1 MGAWTPSEW
10 LSLIACAAILAL
22 GVVALLRGGRDPIAL
37 PLALLCL
44 DMSIW
49 NFATL
54 AEQVSRVPEWGYLD
68 IAFSPLTPPLALH
81 VILAFLGRLRQLRWL
96 LILAYALF
104 GASAL
109 IAASAFVSELGK
121 EWVRA
126 ARLRNLYFLALW
138 IPLAALEVVL
148 LVRHWRRATSY
159 EEQWRARL
167 ILASVIVGALLGST
181 EMWDDFI
188 ALPALGHLG
197 ALGSMALIATV
208 VLRFRLFGREL
219 STSVGIYALALG
231 ATGAFGYLAVFHWLG
246 GNRGALV
253 VATAGVTLALIA
265 AVRDAAGAI
274 VTRRERLRQF
284 AHLGRFS
291 AQMAHDLK
299 NPVSALKGGLE
310 LLLDDREAGKR
321 IAERREILELLR
333 EQTGRLLGVIERYQR
348 LSRVE
353 PVLGTVTPGELVSSV
368 VAQTALAAG
377 DRIRV
382 DARLAAE
389 LPALRADGDLL
400 AGALENLVRNS
411 CEAMPSGGTIRVSAS
426 FAARDRASGE
436 LLLRVEDE
444 GEGMDARQLEQACD
458 DFYTTKSQGS
468 GLGLAFVRRVAE
480 AHGGEV
486 RITSAPSRGT
496 AVELVLPLALV
507 TPGGETR

>member
-22 GVVALLRGGRDPIAL
+22 GVVALLRGGRDPLAL
-37 PLALLCL
+37 PLALLCI

-81 VILAFLGRLRQLRWL
+81 VILAFLGKLRQLRWL
-96 LILAYALF
+96 LLLAYTLF

-109 IAASAFVSELGK
+109 VAASAFVSELGK

-126 ARLRNLYFLALW
+126 AQPRNLYFLALW
-138 IPLAALEVVL
+138 IPLVVLEIVL
-148 LVRHWRRATSY
+148 LVRHWRRASSY

-167 ILASVIVGALLGST
+167 ILAAVIVGALLGST

-219 STSVGIYALALG
+219 STSVGLYALALG
-231 ATGAFGYLAVFHWLG
+231 TAGAFGYLAIFQWLG

-253 VATAGVTLALIA
+253 VATVGVTLALFA
-265 AVRDAAGAI
+265 AARDAAGSI
-274 VTRRERLRQF
+274 VTRRERLRQL

-299 NPVSALKGGLE
+299 NPVSALKGGIE
-310 LLLDDREAGKR
+310 LLLDEREAGKR
-321 IAERREILELLR
+321 IEERREILELLR
-333 EQTGRLLGVIERYQR
+333 DQTGRLLGVIERYQR

-353 PVLGTVTPGELVSSV
+353 PILGTVVPGELVASV
-368 VAQTALAAG
+368 VAQAKLAAG
-377 DRIRV
+377 DRIRL
-382 DARLAAE
+382 DAQLAE
-389 LPALRADGDLL
+389 LPALRADADLL

-411 CEAMPSGGTIRVSAS
+411 CEAMPNGGTIHVSAA
-426 FAARDRASGE
+426 FAALDRGRGE
-436 LLLRVEDE
+436 LRLKVEDE

-480 AHGGEV
+480 AHGGEL
-486 RITSAPSRGT
+486 RITSAPSRGA

-507 TPGGETR
+507 TPAGETR

>member
-1 MGAWTPSEW
+1 MGGWTPSEW

-37 PLALLCL
+37 PLALLCV

-54 AEQVSRVPEWGYLD
+54 AEKVSHAPEWGYLD
-68 IAFSPLTPPLALH
+68 VAFSPLTPPLALH
-81 VILAFLGRLRQLRWL
+81 VILAFVGKLRPLRWL
-96 LILAYALF
+96 LLLAYALF

-109 IAASAFVSELGK
+109 LAASAFVSELGR
-121 EWVRA
+121 EWVHA
-126 ARLRNLYFLALW
+126 SRLRNLYFLALW

-148 LVRHWRRATSY
+148 LVRHWRRAISF

-181 EMWDDFI
+181 EMWDDFF

-197 ALGSMALIATV
+197 SLGSMALIATV

-219 STSVGIYALALG
+219 STSVGLYALALG
-231 ATGAFGYLAVFHWLG
+231 VAGAFGYLALFHWLSG
-246 GNRGALV
+246 SRATFI
-253 VATAGVTLALIA
+253 VATVGLTLALVA
-265 AVRDAAGAI
+265 AVRDGAGSI
-274 VTRRERLRQF
+274 VARRERLRQL

-299 NPVSALKGGLE
+299 NPVSALRGGLD
-310 LLLDDREAGKR
+310 LLLDEREAGKR
-321 IAERREILELLR
+321 IEEKREILELLR
-333 EQTGRLLGVIERYQR
+333 EQTGRLLEVIDRYQR

-353 PVLGTVTPGELVSSV
+353 PVLSSFAPGELVSAV
-368 VAQTALAAG
+368 LAQAALGVG
-377 DRIRV
+377 DRIRLE
-382 DARLAAE
+382 ARLPDS
-389 LPALRADGDLL
+389 LPALRADRELL

-411 CEAMPSGGTIRVSAS
+411 CEAMPHGGTIHVSAA
-426 FAARDRASGE
+426 FTARDRAGGE
-436 LLLRVEDE
+436 LLLKVEDD

-458 DFYTTKSQGS
+458 DFYTTKAQGS

-480 AHGGEV
+480 VHQGEL
-486 RITSAPSRGT
+486 RITSVPSRGT
-496 AVELVLPLALV
+496 VVELVLGLALAA
-507 TPGGETR
+507 PGGAA